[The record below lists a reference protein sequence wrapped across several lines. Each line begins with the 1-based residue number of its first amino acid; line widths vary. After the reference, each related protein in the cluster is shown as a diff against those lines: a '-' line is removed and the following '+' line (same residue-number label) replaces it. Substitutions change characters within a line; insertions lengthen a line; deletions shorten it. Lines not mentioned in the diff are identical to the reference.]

1 MYLDSIYP
9 HVSVDCVILGFDGNQ
24 FHVLLM
30 QRTGLDGSQPFN
42 DMKLPGRLI
51 YANEDLDAAAQQI
64 MNGIFPSAQSF
75 LTQFKCFGSQD
86 RTANPR
92 DVHWLENAVKQKIGR
107 IVTVAYLNLVRISD
121 AMHFAS
127 DTLQAK
133 WVPVKEVGS
142 LAFDHNTILL
152 EAMQEV
158 RKFVNMDPYVVFNL
172 LPKKF
177 TASQMRTLFEQLF
190 DQKMDVRNFSKK
202 MSSMDFVVPLDEY
215 EQNVA
220 HRAARYYRFD
230 RKLYIKSHG
239 GFSF

>member
-1 MYLDSIYP
+1 MLFRS
-9 HVSVDCVILGFDGNQ
+9 
-24 FHVLLM
+24 
-30 QRTGLDGSQPFN
+30 
-42 DMKLPGRLI
+42 
-51 YANEDLDAAAQQI
+51 
-64 MNGIFPSAQSF
+64 
-75 LTQFKCFGSQD
+75 
-86 RTANPR
+86 
-92 DVHWLENAVKQKIGR
+92 
-107 IVTVAYLNLVRISD
+107 
-121 AMHFAS
+121 
-127 DTLQAK
+127 
-133 WVPVKEVGS
+133 
-142 LAFDHNTILL
+142 
-152 EAMQEV
+152 

-190 DQKMDVRNFSKK
+190 DRKMDVRNFSKK